1 MKKIELFEK
10 AIAEQAASLKEW
22 GINPTLFWA
31 YRNSITAGNDRI
43 DFGEA
48 IWDSEVGEI
57 TETLKENGITE
68 FTISSTFSSLIP
80 TLAEFAKHGFQMAGL
95 TEVKANYTDFQTQER
110 AVIPAIRMAAE
121 EAQGAGA
128 ACRAGNPAGRKPRKN
143 GKAKNTSAGQCGA
156 KEEFYGRDEVVQS
169 MAGGSGDGRGCGK
182 RPL

>member
-10 AIAEQAASLKEW
+10 AIAEKAASLKEW

-31 YRNSITAGNDRI
+31 YRNSITANDRI

-95 TEVKANYTDFQTQER
+95 AEVKANYTDFQTQER
-110 AVIPAIRMAAE
+110 AVIPAIQMAAE
-121 EAQGAGA
+121 EA
-128 ACRAGNPAGRKPRKN
+128 
-143 GKAKNTSAGQCGA
+143 
-156 KEEFYGRDEVVQS
+156 
-169 MAGGSGDGRGCGK
+169 
-182 RPL
+182 

>member
-10 AIAEQAASLKEW
+10 AIAEQAASLKDW
-22 GINPTLFWA
+22 GVNPTLFWA

-43 DFGEA
+43 DFGEV

-57 TETLKENGITE
+57 AETLKENGITE

-121 EAQGAGA
+121 EA
-128 ACRAGNPAGRKPRKN
+128 
-143 GKAKNTSAGQCGA
+143 
-156 KEEFYGRDEVVQS
+156 
-169 MAGGSGDGRGCGK
+169 
-182 RPL
+182 

>member
-10 AIAEQAASLKEW
+10 AIAEQAASLKDW

-110 AVIPAIRMAAE
+110 AVISAIRMAAE
-121 EAQGAGA
+121 EA
-128 ACRAGNPAGRKPRKN
+128 
-143 GKAKNTSAGQCGA
+143 
-156 KEEFYGRDEVVQS
+156 
-169 MAGGSGDGRGCGK
+169 
-182 RPL
+182 

>member
-10 AIAEQAASLKEW
+10 AIAEQAASLKDW

-43 DFGEA
+43 DFGEV

-110 AVIPAIRMAAE
+110 AVISAIRMAAE
-121 EAQGAGA
+121 EA
-128 ACRAGNPAGRKPRKN
+128 
-143 GKAKNTSAGQCGA
+143 
-156 KEEFYGRDEVVQS
+156 
-169 MAGGSGDGRGCGK
+169 
-182 RPL
+182 

>member
-10 AIAEQAASLKEW
+10 AIAEQAASLKDW

-57 TETLKENGITE
+57 AETLKENGITE

-110 AVIPAIRMAAE
+110 AVIPAIQMAAE
-121 EAQGAGA
+121 EA
-128 ACRAGNPAGRKPRKN
+128 
-143 GKAKNTSAGQCGA
+143 
-156 KEEFYGRDEVVQS
+156 
-169 MAGGSGDGRGCGK
+169 
-182 RPL
+182 

>member
-10 AIAEQAASLKEW
+10 AIAEQAGSLKEW

-110 AVIPAIRMAAE
+110 AVIPAIQMAAE
-121 EAQGAGA
+121 EA
-128 ACRAGNPAGRKPRKN
+128 
-143 GKAKNTSAGQCGA
+143 
-156 KEEFYGRDEVVQS
+156 
-169 MAGGSGDGRGCGK
+169 
-182 RPL
+182 

>member
-10 AIAEQAASLKEW
+10 AIAEQAASLKDW

-121 EAQGAGA
+121 EA
-128 ACRAGNPAGRKPRKN
+128 
-143 GKAKNTSAGQCGA
+143 
-156 KEEFYGRDEVVQS
+156 
-169 MAGGSGDGRGCGK
+169 
-182 RPL
+182 